1 MYILN
6 EVCYFTTSI
15 GAIYFF
21 YNSVIISRVHLKR
34 SICQG
39 HCVYFRT
46 IVATI
51 HIITSALWLIREK
64 LKDMLI

>member
-1 MYILN
+1 MKSVISRHLL
-6 EVCYFTTSI
+6 ELFI
-15 GAIYFF
+15 FF
-21 YNSVIISRVHLKR
+21 YNSVIISWEHLKR

-51 HIITSALWLIREK
+51 HNIKNGLWLIREK
-64 LKDMLI
+64 LKDMFI